1 MYENVSFEE
10 KQSALM
16 YHSQVSQ
23 DIRHP
28 SSAGTAVV
36 VNRHSNGSRFESVDA
51 MIRHLVAMGDTVI
64 VEFLE
69 AAQ

>member
-1 MYENVSFEE
+1 
-10 KQSALM
+10 M

-28 SSAGTAVV
+28 SSGTAVV
-36 VNRHSNGSRFESVDA
+36 VNRHSDGSRFESVDA
-51 MIRHLVAMGDTVI
+51 MIRHLVAMGDTEI

-69 AAQ
+69 AAL

>member
-1 MYENVSFEE
+1 MYENVSFEA

-28 SSAGTAVV
+28 SSGTAVV
-36 VNRHSNGSRFESVDA
+36 VNRHSDGSRFESVDA
-51 MIRHLVAMGDTVI
+51 MIRHLVAMGDTEI

-69 AAQ
+69 AAL